1 MRGKHC
7 SVFLCNLTLRRANGK
22 RCTAPP
28 PESSAYTACRFCSS
42 ANIKP
47 GKRMP
52 APFHGIIP
60 LRALSYLLHMTLRA
74 SRGCQKEGREYTLGI
89 PLSTILPLT
98 SSPLREFGNMGMWF
112 NMVGLVLVLPLS
124 KGSVA
129 LSHICVSHQKGCQPF
144 CLGPSCSYSRA
155 IWKVPLNVSSS
166 PESQL
171 HYCRY
176 SSMIKKLLGVIWS
189 PNRIENT
196 N

>member
-1 MRGKHC
+1 MSPPRAVENWDGVEKLLPSSFQEHYCSVSSCPAKSLSLPTYPLLRNRQMRGKHC

-98 SSPLREFGNMGMWF
+98 SSPLREFGNMGM
-112 NMVGLVLVLPLS
+112 
-124 KGSVA
+124 
-129 LSHICVSHQKGCQPF
+129 
-144 CLGPSCSYSRA
+144 
-155 IWKVPLNVSSS
+155 
-166 PESQL
+166 
-171 HYCRY
+171 
-176 SSMIKKLLGVIWS
+176 
-189 PNRIENT
+189 
-196 N
+196 